1 MRGQLVGHAGT
12 GHTAGE
18 GFRDVVL
25 VHEIPGVGRILDH
38 SDMETPHLLETA
50 DVAYGNTLPGLEFRP
65 LERAWLN
72 AGQSWAAVLP
82 TASSTGTTR
91 VGGAFSTRLA
101 VT

>member
-38 SDMETPHLLETA
+38 SDMETPHRRETA
-50 DVAYGNTLPGLEFRP
+50 DVASGYTLPGLEFRP
-65 LERAWLN
+65 LVLARLY
-72 AGQSWAAVLP
+72 AGHVMGRCCPPPQQAQP
-82 TASSTGTTR
+82 ASAR
-91 VGGAFSTRLA
+91 FSTRLA